1 MKKEVQNILRIR
13 IAANILYRINRKFT
27 IEYKKL
33 DIYDFIV
40 SSAEDNFR
48 FAVKVG
54 SSTYLD
60 SAAFTEYINILNSNT
75 FMEESEQIPIVL
87 MCVNESTEEARMGII
102 LGWKYFKPVIYKE
115 VSLQVVNAQ
124 NWLTFEDHIK
134 AMDSIIRILS
144 EKTISIIKRIKI
156 NEVDNQGRYHTA
168 EIIYLRTFSNEYKM
182 QQKEVVDEKE
192 DFKRMIYGIPENEY
206 PSDMLDKDLLE
217 VVQQKYPTAKV
228 KSSLMLFNSELR
240 DFEQEIRNYHY
251 YNTITLILEPDFQ
264 EIMKLVDYLDCL
276 KFQFNLYVS
285 SLEEKE
291 FFGNM
296 YFSKIIPKNELK
308 KTFEYYSQIRNS
320 VIIPKLDF

>member
-1 MKKEVQNILRIR
+1 MFIFK
-13 IAANILYRINRKFT
+13 ALYHIN
-27 IEYKKL
+27 
-33 DIYDFIV
+33 
-40 SSAEDNFR
+40 
-48 FAVKVG
+48 
-54 SSTYLD
+54 
-60 SAAFTEYINILNSNT
+60 
-75 FMEESEQIPIVL
+75 
-87 MCVNESTEEARMGII
+87 
-102 LGWKYFKPVIYKE
+102 
-115 VSLQVVNAQ
+115 
-124 NWLTFEDHIK
+124 
-134 AMDSIIRILS
+134 SIIRILS

-285 SLEEKE
+285 SLEEKK

-296 YFSKIIPKNELK
+296 YFSLNSAKYLPLMCPFIMLFVLFSLIYLYFLLYVHYLLVFRYTANKIK
-308 KTFEYYSQIRNS
+308 KF
-320 VIIPKLDF
+320 V